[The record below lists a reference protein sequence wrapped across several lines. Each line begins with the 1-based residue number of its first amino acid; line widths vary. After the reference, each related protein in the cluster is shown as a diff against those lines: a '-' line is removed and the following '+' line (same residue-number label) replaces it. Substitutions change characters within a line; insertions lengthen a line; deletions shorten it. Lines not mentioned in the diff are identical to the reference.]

1 MGGGT
6 DRVVYNIISMDWVH
20 LILTDSV
27 YESPS
32 DTTHW
37 NEQSRVKV
45 N

>member
-27 YESPS
+27 SESPS

-37 NEQSRVKV
+37 NSHE
-45 N
+45 